1 MKAEQIIED
10 TKLGLLERLK
20 DVLNEIDKP
29 KEVYFHDLVSEELD
43 LNTPQDRITCLE
55 LIDTANEEHFDSGLI
70 DNSSL
75 DRSLVTRAYLSIE
88 QSIFNDDLIQE
99 LQSDLNNEEIDKK
112 QAKEILSKIE
122 EFLNSVKKP
131 IFRKSKDNNTQV
143 FIETSFKMEDI
154 KKEDFLEMGLKDK
167 QVMDLSSEGFK
178 ILTSNKSINQN
189 AIVLSKYRGNKFRLY
204 LMEKDKDLDIR
215 NLLKLECISEETGFN
230 LSPSAYLEQTTE
242 QYENDKRTGKRQYL
256 YNFKTKEL
264 LINQIVR
271 MANKLTEKSIGEIE
285 AKKEALK

>member
-1 MKAEQIIED
+1 
-10 TKLGLLERLK
+10 
-20 DVLNEIDKP
+20 
-29 KEVYFHDLVSEELD
+29 
-43 LNTPQDRITCLE
+43 
-55 LIDTANEEHFDSGLI
+55 
-70 DNSSL
+70 
-75 DRSLVTRAYLSIE
+75 
-88 QSIFNDDLIQE
+88 
-99 LQSDLNNEEIDKK
+99 
-112 QAKEILSKIE
+112 
-122 EFLNSVKKP
+122 
-131 IFRKSKDNNTQV
+131 
-143 FIETSFKMEDI
+143 
-154 KKEDFLEMGLKDK
+154 
-167 QVMDLSSEGFK
+167 
-178 ILTSNKSINQN
+178 
-189 AIVLSKYRGNKFRLY
+189 VLSKYRGNKFRLY